1 MATDNRARRSPHEPS
16 RAIKTAEILIVGGG
30 VIGLSIAREL
40 ALRGVRNIVLCDKG
54 EFGKEASW
62 AAGGILAPQVEA
74 DRVDNFFRLATA
86 SRDLYPT
93 LAQSLA
99 DETGIDIELNQT
111 GALYL
116 AFNEYEEAELIRR
129 VAWQQRA
136 GLRVEWLDSPA
147 VRRLE
152 PNISPGVRCA
162 LRFPDDWQ
170 VENRKLVA
178 ALIAANEKHGLTQ
191 MSNCEVTSLRVER
204 GRVLGIESVNGTIAA
219 PNVVVCA
226 GAWTTSVRTTSSAP
240 IEIEPVRG
248 QMLCFKPTQQIARH
262 VIYSTNGYL
271 VPRRDGRVLAGS
283 TSEHSGFDKRVTT
296 KGVNAIQ
303 SMAIEIAPTLAGAQ
317 LADSWA
323 GFRPRAADDLP
334 VIGPDAEIA
343 GLTYATGHYRNG
355 ILLAPITAQL
365 IADLLAGGRSP
376 ISLADFSPKRLG
388 LISAGC

>member
-1 MATDNRARRSPHEPS
+1 MATDNRARLSPDKRS
-16 RAIKTAEILIVGGG
+16 RAIKTAEIIVVGGG

-40 ALRGVRNIVLCDKG
+40 ALRGVRDIVLCDKG
-54 EFGKEASW
+54 ELGQEASW

-74 DRVDNFFRLATA
+74 DRVDNFFRLASA

-93 LAQSLA
+93 LAQSLD
-99 DETGIDIELNQT
+99 DETGIDIELNRT
-111 GALYL
+111 GALYV
-116 AFNEYEEAELIRR
+116 AFSEYEEAELIRR
-129 VAWQQRA
+129 FAWQQRA
-136 GLRVEWLDSPA
+136 GLRVEWLDSSA

-152 PNISPGVRCA
+152 PNISPEVRCA

-178 ALIAANEKHGLTQ
+178 ALIAANEKQGVIQ
-191 MSNCEVTSLRVER
+191 KSNCEVTSLRVEAD
-204 GRVLGIESVNGTIAA
+204 RVVGIESVNGTIAA
-219 PNVVVCA
+219 AHVVVCA
-226 GAWTTSVRTTSSAP
+226 GAWTASVTTTSSVP

-262 VIYSTNGYL
+262 VIYSKNGYL
-271 VPRRDGRVLAGS
+271 VPRRDGRLLAGS
-283 TSEHSGFDKRVTT
+283 TSEHAGFDKRVTAA
-296 KGVNAIQ
+296 GVHAIL
-303 SMAIEIAPTLAGAQ
+303 SMAFEIAPALADTQ

-334 VIGPDAEIA
+334 VIGPDAEIE

-365 IADLLAGGRSP
+365 MADLLTRGRST

-388 LISAGC
+388 SVSAGC